1 MNEHHSASTW
11 ATLSAVFFGFIL
23 AFAAD
28 FFFCVAVLL
37 ATLFNLLFCFVFFRL
52 LCIIHLLT
60 NSLCTPPFSP
70 HALLQCNTFKFD
82 WWRSIQY
89 IRPSATAPLTCATSS
104 DECTASSSRNA
115 NHSVFFNYT
124 KSPQSYSANE
134 LNLNRPMDSLHL
146 ASVGWDVL
154 PLPRCLC
161 ICFGSPELNLT

>member
-1 MNEHHSASTW
+1 MGYP
-11 ATLSAVFFGFIL
+11 LRRFFRLHLGVRGRL
-23 AFAAD
+23 
-28 FFFCVAVLL
+28 FFLRGGAPCH
-37 ATLFNLLFCFVFFRL
+37 TLFIPLFCFVFFPL
-52 LCIIHLLT
+52 LCVIRWLT
-60 NSLCTPPFSP
+60 NFLCTLPSSPP
-70 HALLQCNTFKFD
+70 HALLQYNTFTFD

-124 KSPQSYSANE
+124 KSPQSYSENE

-161 ICFGSPELNLT
+161 ICFGLLN

>member
-1 MNEHHSASTW
+1 MDYPLRRFFSAASWRSRPT
-11 ATLSAVFFGFIL
+11 
-23 AFAAD
+23 
-28 FFFCVAVLL
+28 FFFLRGGAPRH
-37 ATLFNLLFCFVFFRL
+37 TLFFPLFCFVFFPL
-52 LCIIHLLT
+52 LCIIPWLT
-60 NSLCTPPFSP
+60 NFLCILPSSP

-82 WWRSIQY
+82 WWCSIQY

-134 LNLNRPMDSLHL
+134 LNLNRPMDSSHL

-154 PLPRCLC
+154 LLPRCLC